1 MSYRNPVY
9 WRLRHPHYR
18 LVGSVCPHCYRPLFP
33 ARRPCCQPGLE
44 PARIE
49 EQIQDNIPVI
59 MKGPRSQCPPR

>member
-9 WRLRHPHYR
+9 WRLRHLRYR

-44 PARIE
+44 QARIE
-49 EQIQDNIPVI
+49 EQIQADIPVI
-59 MKGPRSQCPPR
+59 MIDPRLQRPPW